1 MSVEIEGLD
10 NLADFLNDISGE
22 NTVSMDELFTKGF
35 MATNTEF
42 ESISEFFDKSPW
54 SVESQEDF
62 EQIPQEK
69 FDAYVDKHTGF
80 NSWEAM
86 MKAAAREWITR
97 QVNL

>member
-10 NLADFLNDISGE
+10 NLADSLDEVSGE
-22 NTVSMDELFTKGF
+22 NTVSMGELFTEGF

-42 ESISEFFDKSPW
+42 ESISEFFDESPW
-54 SVESQEDF
+54 SVDSQEDF
-62 EQIPQEK
+62 EQIPQDE
-69 FDAYVDKHTGF
+69 FDIYVDKHTGF

-97 QVNL
+97 QINL